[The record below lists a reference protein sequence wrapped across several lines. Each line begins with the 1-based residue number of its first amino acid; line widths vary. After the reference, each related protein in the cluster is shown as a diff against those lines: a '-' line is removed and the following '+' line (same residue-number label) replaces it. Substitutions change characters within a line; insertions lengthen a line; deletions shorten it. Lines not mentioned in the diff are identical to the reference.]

1 MCACT
6 GKNEWSWLA
15 AMPMPSATPAT
26 NQTTAS
32 RTNQLAMP
40 CMECS
45 SNLFEEHSMQGIA
58 NWFVRLAV
66 VWFVA
71 GVALGIGM
79 AASHDHSFFPVH
91 AHINLLGW
99 VSLSLFAGFYRLWP
113 QR

>member
-45 SNLFEEHSMQGIA
+45 SNKLEARNIFRMRGCALEGRHGGGSAAAVPAGGEQTVRVVLPARALADRLEHA
-58 NWFVRLAV
+58 RL
-66 VWFVA
+66 
-71 GVALGIGM
+71 
-79 AASHDHSFFPVH
+79 
-91 AHINLLGW
+91 
-99 VSLSLFAGFYRLWP
+99 RLVGD
-113 QR
+113 